1 MSFNNSVIIII
12 IVVAFAAYLIYSQR
26 KQNKQ
31 ISQFA
36 HHQYCPTCRNQ
47 SNQKLNQT
55 IPLRHGTTQE
65 GYLTPTMLR
74 RGISQDLVDYTISPR
89 HTMSQDSI
97 NHPSQREL
105 TTNLNTQK
113 SKEIYNKQPPQI
125 TNVIIDND
133 NDPYSD
139 LIKKQDLYMMYD
151 PLTYPQLR
159 LSREVLEKYNEYYER
174 NGMHPSFNQMTQ
186 PNLFDN
192 PILNGILIKYNDE
205 NEPFSDNVPSSIPLF
220 RVKSAKNTNRFFY
233 YIIDNRHAGKIELK
247 IPLDHIK
254 VNGIRYNNA
263 DYYGIPELFDGDL
276 IEHIPIYPDV
286 KFKVILYKT
295 YHFP

>member
-1 MSFNNSVIIII
+1 MSFNNSIIIII
-12 IVVAFAAYLIYSQR
+12 IVIAFAAYLIYSQR

-31 ISQFA
+31 LSYFA
-36 HHQYCPTCRNQ
+36 HHQQCPTCRNQ
-47 SNQKLNQT
+47 SNQRLNQNVST
-55 IPLRHGTTQE
+55 ISKRESP
-65 GYLTPTMLR
+65 
-74 RGISQDLVDYTISPR
+74 QDLVDYGVPSIRHITSP
-89 HTMSQDSI
+89 DLL
-97 NHPSQREL
+97 NHPAQREF
-105 TTNLNTQK
+105 TTNLDMQK
-113 SKEIYNKQPPQI
+113 SKENYNKAPQI

-139 LIKKQDLYMMYD
+139 HIKKQDLYMMYD

-159 LSREVLEKYNEYYER
+159 LSREILEKYNEYYER
-174 NGMHPSFNQMTQ
+174 NGIYPSFNQMTQ

-192 PILNGILIKYNDE
+192 PILNGILIKYNDD
-205 NEPFSDNVPSSIPLF
+205 NEPFSDNIPSSIPLF

-254 VNGIRYNNA
+254 INGIRYNNA
-263 DYYGIPELFDGDL
+263 DYYGIPELFDGDI